1 MAVSAA
7 TIAKITSAV
16 ASDKNARKVIGIII
30 GSIIGL
36 LLIPLIAYM
45 GIIDNM
51 DSIEIDTNQV
61 QQSIIQNISTEE
73 KAKLQHV
80 ENVMNEISK
89 ECSKRKLKSI
99 VSKKAQAVYACA
111 FYDVEKSDNDF
122 ISKLV
127 DCFEQVNTSVFS
139 DEKDSKDSDIS
150 RQNKTAKKIGK
161 EYNISHGT
169 VEKYSRFA
177 KSIDVID
184 KKVPGMADFLMS
196 GKLKISHSN
205 IEEISKLSPKQI
217 KQLFVSIESY
227 GQNTPPGM
235 IRREFSNIKSHSNVP
250 LAEIKKVPKYNPDSE
265 LTTLYYTIPSWC
277 ESISSTQRKVDFNAV
292 SSEVKGKLINELKR
306 LNKNVQSI
314 LNEITEEKNGK

>member
-1 MAVSAA
+1 MQTKPGYYSL
-7 TIAKITSAV
+7 TIDPEFQKLIPPLSLDEYKNLEESLI
-16 ASDKNARKVIGIII
+16 SDGCISPIIIWNKVI
-30 GSIIGL
+30 
-36 LLIPLIAYM
+36 
-45 GIIDNM
+45 IDGHNRY
-51 DSIEIDTNQV
+51 EICKKHNLPFSTVEMIFD
-61 QQSIIQNISTEE
+61 STEE
-73 KAKLQHV
+73 AMIWICRNQLGRRNISEETRKYLIGKRFETEKAIGAKNQLGINQH
-80 ENVMNEISK
+80 SK
-89 ECSKRKLKSI
+89 
-99 VSKKAQAVYACA
+99 
-111 FYDVEKSDNDF
+111 D
-122 ISKLV
+122 
-127 DCFEQVNTSVFS
+127 TSVFS

-227 GQNTPPGM
+227 GQNTPPGI